1 MPSSRAADWLTRQ
14 WRHIGVA
21 AVLLW
26 PLHLLM
32 LALAWARRLGFQR
45 GCLTSQAV
53 PVPVVVVG
61 NRVVGGAGKTP
72 TVLALI
78 EHLRQQGWTPGVL
91 SRGYGRQQPPDGQRD
106 KAAALILDE
115 HHQSALSARDVGDEP
130 WLIWRRTRAPMAVAS
145 RRAVAGRALVAAHP
159 EIDILVCDD
168 GLQHLA
174 LARQIEIVV
183 FDERGAGNGLLLPA
197 GPLRE
202 PINTAPGPGC
212 TEPALVLYN
221 ADRPSTALAGHVA
234 HKLLLPPRPLSLW
247 WSEDRPAPESAAPDI
262 RALRAASAQD
272 CWALAGIAQP
282 ERFFQPLRAMGLSFT
297 PCPLPDHDALDP
309 LPWPEGLRHVIMTE
323 KDAVKLSPDRLARQR
338 PGTQVWVA
346 PLAFTPVPGFWQDLD
361 ARLAPLR
368 PHTHHPKD
376 TPTPWTPD

>member
-1 MPSSRAADWLTRQ
+1 MPSSRLADWLTRQ
-14 WRHIGVA
+14 WRHIGLA

-32 LALAWARRLGFQR
+32 RGLVWARRLGFRQ
-45 GCLTSQAV
+45 GWLKTQVLA
-53 PVPVVVVG
+53 VPVVVVG

-72 TVLALI
+72 TVLSLI
-78 EHLRQQGWTPGVL
+78 EHLRHQGWTPGVL
-91 SRGYGRQQPPDGQRD
+91 SRGYGRQGGNGQHD
-106 KAAALILDE
+106 MPATLILDE
-115 HHQSALSARDVGDEP
+115 RHALTLSAREVGDEP

-145 RRAVAGRALVAAHP
+145 QRAQAGRALLAEHP

-202 PINTAPGPGC
+202 PVDTPPGPGC
-212 TEPALVLYN
+212 TQPPLVLYN
-221 ADRPSTALAGHVA
+221 AERPSTAWAGHTA
-234 HKLLLPPRPLSLW
+234 HKQLLPPLPLSTW
-247 WSEDRPAPESAAPDI
+247 WAEGHAPAQASSPADRQRLLTAQ
-262 RALRAASAQD
+262 ASQ

-282 ERFFQPLRAMGLSFT
+282 ERFFQPLRSMGLNFT

-309 LPWPEGLRHVIMTE
+309 LPWPQGLSHVIMTE
-323 KDAVKLSPDRLARQR
+323 KDAVKLSPERLARQR

-346 PLAFTPVPGFWQDLD
+346 PLAFTPAPGFWQDLD

-368 PHTHHPKD
+368 PPSPQSND
-376 TPTPWTPD
+376 NATPWTPD